1 MIKHDDPSSFDRH
14 LLSELD
20 KVFYIAPKAWPLCG
34 APTLHLHLILLPA
47 GQRVY
52 DVDAA
57 RSGRPVRS
65 NGPHVPLP
73 LCRFSIA
80 FAVCT
85 LHLSRVSMQVVRGSL
100 EIEGTAFHRTQF
112 DGFCAE
118 LHKMRE
124 YLVCRDARQCLC
136 ANGLNGGSSH

>member
-85 LHLSRVSMQVVRGSL
+85 LHLSRVS
-100 EIEGTAFHRTQF
+100 T
-112 DGFCAE
+112 
-118 LHKMRE
+118 
-124 YLVCRDARQCLC
+124 
-136 ANGLNGGSSH
+136 